1 MSDYFIYFKAP
12 KYSVFELPVNPQ
24 EVSISYPGNPT
35 NYDVEGIGEI
45 VVPRL
50 PKLATVTFES
60 FFPRE
65 KIFQPMT
72 SVESWYKPE
81 WYVTFFRNMQKS
93 GTPFELTI
101 MRGYDSY
108 GDMTFDESGS
118 IEINETMYFDTI
130 FEKAVI
136 LDFTITD
143 KGGEPGD
150 IYYNMSISEYRDAS
164 PQNLSEIA
172 NETYNDDGSV
182 DTQERVIVPNRPPQE
197 GEITV
202 DTAVSINGPSFEDPE
217 EEENKRKMDD
227 RKQVISQVERRVSR
241 ILPPSVAN
249 TMHSIYVAGLGW
261 LNKKDCSL
269 VDSKSNIYG
278 IKRLIVDNV

>member
-1 MSDYFIYFKAP
+1 MPDYRIIFKASQ
-12 KYSVFELPVNPQ
+12 YEAFELPVNPQ
-24 EVSISYPGNPT
+24 EVSISHPGNPT
-35 NYDVEGIGEI
+35 NYDVEGVGEI
-45 VVPRL
+45 IIPRI
-50 PKLATVTFES
+50 PKLRTVTFES

-65 KIFQPMT
+65 KMFQSMINST
-72 SVESWYKPE
+72 SWYTPE
-81 WYVTFFRNMQKS
+81 WYVSFFKNIQRR

-101 MRGYDSY
+101 IRGYDS
-108 GDMTFDESGS
+108 F
-118 IEINETMYFDTI
+118 ETMDDLNTITIDRTPYFNTVFD
-130 FEKAVI
+130 KAVL

-172 NETYNDDGSV
+172 NQTYDDEGLIYS
-182 DTQERVIVPNRPPQE
+182 QERVIVPNRPPQE

-202 DTAVSINGPSFEDPE
+202 DTAITINGPAYNDPE
-217 EEENKRKMDD
+217 KEAEERKIDD

-249 TMHSIYVAGLGW
+249 TMHSIYVAELGW
-261 LNKKDCSL
+261 FNKKDCSL
-269 VDSKSNIYG
+269 VDSRSNIYG
-278 IKRLIVDNV
+278 IRRLIVDNV